1 MNQKASR
8 YCEQCGKAKRAC
20 ICNTITTIPCDIP
33 LIILQHPSEVHQPI
47 GTARILSL
55 SLPNS
60 QLFVGEDFS
69 NDAAL
74 NALLDE
80 HSDVDYSVLYPSDE
94 AIPLSSKNRSTAAS
108 DKGRKTGLILL
119 DGTWRKAYKMY
130 QLSKNLHALPA
141 VKLDEIEQGNYR
153 IRKSPKE
160 SGLSTVEAGFYA
172 LSTMTGD
179 QTLFHPLMAAFNSMI
194 EFQISQMPPGVY
206 ERHYGGKNEN
216 ENENE
221 NE

>member
-20 ICNTITTIPCDIP
+20 ICHTITTIPCDIP

-55 SLPNS
+55 SLTNS
-60 QLFVGEDFS
+60 RLFVGEDFS
-69 NDAAL
+69 NNDAL
-74 NALLDE
+74 NTLLDPR
-80 HSDVDYSVLYPSDE
+80 SGVDYVVLYPSDD
-94 AIPLSSKNRSTAAS
+94 AISLSSENTEIITGEDGYKR
-108 DKGRKTGLILL
+108 GLILL

-172 LSTMTGD
+172 LSAMTGE
-179 QTLFHPLMAAFNSMI
+179 QTRFHPLMAAFDSMI

-206 ERHYGGKNEN
+206 EQHYGCKNDNEN
-216 ENENE
+216 E
-221 NE
+221 